1 MFKFKS
7 KSSDVPNTQRVE
19 EKEEKTGKV
28 EVKQKTEEPLEHTV
42 QVDEDTEN
50 RIEKILKDSPINQ
63 FLDDPG
69 VTDINFDG
77 VKLRIQHNV
86 YGSRIVTDI
95 DEEEIK
101 KLAKKIADEKKKSFN
116 DSAPIL
122 DTEFGFIRVSAIHT
136 AASPD
141 GVSLSLR
148 ISRPRL
154 AVSSISEMTYKN
166 NQDIAQ
172 LLDVLMKAECNI
184 IIAGRTGSG
193 KTECQKMLVGSIPD
207 DKVIAL
213 IEDTRD
219 SHIKA
224 LYPNKF
230 IYSWQTLLS
239 DEREKK
245 LTMSD
250 LVKVALRNNPDW
262 VIISETRG
270 AEAADILDSVKTDHS
285 IITTLHAKG
294 AMNIPARLVPMVRQ
308 TPAYSVMSDLMVGKE
323 IVEFLRFGIYMR
335 YFIEDGK
342 IVRRIKEIVEFTD
355 YTDSGAKGIY
365 LYRFTNEF
373 DPETG
378 KYRPVEIFNPLSQQ
392 SVDMLK
398 DKELY
403 HLLPERFKRG

>member
-1 MFKFKS
+1 MFKKMGFSTK
-7 KSSDVPNTQRVE
+7 
-19 EKEEKTGKV
+19 EKELEKNQEKELRIQENETLDKSV
-28 EVKQKTEEPLEHTV
+28 QIEEETE
-42 QVDEDTEN
+42 D
-50 RIEKILKDSPINQ
+50 RIQEILKNSPIQQ
-63 FLDDPG
+63 FLNDPG

-86 YGSRIVTDI
+86 FGAKIVDDV
-95 DEEEIK
+95 DEGEIR
-101 KLAKKIADEKKKSFN
+101 KLAKKIADEKKKTLN
-116 DSAPIL
+116 DSNPIL
-122 DTEFGFIRVSAIHT
+122 DTEFGFIRVNAVHT
-136 AASPD
+136 SASPE
-141 GVSLSLR
+141 GTTLSLR

-154 AVSSISEMTYKN
+154 AVSSISEMTYNN
-166 NQDIAQ
+166 NQEIAN
-172 LLDVLMKAECNI
+172 LLDVLIKAESNI

-219 SHIKA
+219 SHIKS

-230 IYSWQTLLS
+230 VYSWQTLLS

-250 LVKVALRNNPDW
+250 LVKAALRNNPDW

-335 YFIEDGK
+335 YDIVDGK
-342 IVRRIKEIVEFTD
+342 IVRRIKEIVEYTD
-355 YTDSGAKGIY
+355 YTNEGVKGTY
-365 LYRFTNEF
+365 LYRHTNEF
-373 DPETG
+373 DEKTG
-378 KYRPVEIFNPLSQQ
+378 EYQPKEIFNPLSKT
-392 SVDMLK
+392 SIDVLK
-398 DKELY
+398 DKQLY
-403 HLLPERFKRG
+403 HLLPERFKREGE

>member
-1 MFKFKS
+1 MGFSTK
-7 KSSDVPNTQRVE
+7 
-19 EKEEKTGKV
+19 EKELEKNQEKELRIQENETLDKSV
-28 EVKQKTEEPLEHTV
+28 QIDEETE
-42 QVDEDTEN
+42 D
-50 RIEKILKDSPINQ
+50 RIQEILKNSPIQQ
-63 FLDDPG
+63 FLNDPG

-86 YGSRIVTDI
+86 FGAKIADDV
-95 DEEEIK
+95 DEGEIR
-101 KLAKKIADEKKKSFN
+101 KLAKKIADEKKKTFN
-116 DSAPIL
+116 DSSPIL
-122 DTEFGFIRVSAIHT
+122 DTEFGFIRVNAVHT
-136 AASPD
+136 SASPE
-141 GVSLSLR
+141 GTTLSLR

-154 AVSSISEMTYKN
+154 AVSSISEMTYNN
-166 NQDIAQ
+166 NQEIAN
-172 LLDVLMKAECNI
+172 LLDVLIKAESNI

-219 SHIKA
+219 SHIKS

-230 IYSWQTLLS
+230 VYSWQTLLS

-250 LVKVALRNNPDW
+250 LVKAALRNNPDW

-335 YFIEDGK
+335 YDIVDGK
-342 IVRRIKEIVEFTD
+342 IVRRIKEIVEYTD
-355 YTDSGAKGIY
+355 YTKEGVKGTY
-365 LYRFTNEF
+365 LYRHTNEF
-373 DPETG
+373 DEKTG
-378 KYRPVEIFNPLSQQ
+378 EYQPKEIFNPLSKT
-392 SVDMLK
+392 SIDVLK
-398 DKELY
+398 DKQLY
-403 HLLPERFKRG
+403 HLLPERFKREGE